1 VTSSWKNLRY
11 LEYALARS
19 QWSPSISMLA
29 DDAPFKGEVFRIVPV
44 FPRDFLWH
52 LAHVRLA
59 IPCLGVERD
68 EVRLVICPRVLE
80 ELGRCT
86 EGIPRQDGMR
96 EVVVRD

>member
-1 VTSSWKNLRY
+1 MTSSWKNLRY
-11 LEYALARS
+11 LEYALPHS
-19 QWSPSISMLA
+19 QRTPSKAMLV

-44 FPRDFLWH
+44 LPRDFLRH

-59 IPCLGVERD
+59 IPRLGVERD
-68 EVRLVICPRVLE
+68 EVRLVICPGVLE

-86 EGIPRQDGMR
+86 EGIPRQYRMR